1 MESKYPKIGIMTWY
15 TYRNYGTAL
24 QSGALYRKLQSYG
37 YAPRM
42 IQYPPKGS
50 AVVLQKAGMHQITS
64 RVKNAVKRRK
74 ESIYHSPEREALFA
88 DWFANVDQTEK
99 CDTYVQLR
107 ALNEELDAFVCGSD
121 QVWSPLCF
129 DEKYFL
135 SFVEHPQKQ
144 VAYAP
149 SFGAAKVRDPAIRE
163 NMAKWI
169 SRFTHLGVR
178 EQEGADL
185 VAQLTGKQARVVAD
199 PTLLLDS
206 AQWDELVDEPGV
218 QKLPGKYIVCYFL
231 GEAKRYEDYVEQLA
245 RKTGLK
251 AYVIPVTRRQ
261 KHAANAVPFE
271 VGPREFV
278 SLIRNAAY
286 VCTDSF
292 HGLAFSLNYRR
303 PFFVFKRFADNDPK
317 NQNSRVVNLLRITGL
332 PQRLVDPKGA
342 PADELLACDF
352 SQAAGALEK
361 LRQESEQ
368 YLTDALAQAVAFR
381 PDPKAGN
388 YEITGMCCGCGACAA
403 VCPKGAITMER
414 DENGFQQARIDPD
427 KCVRCGKCRTVCPYH
442 RLTALPMQSAQALYA
457 ARSTSPEVLKVSSSG
472 GVAHELARYYS
483 RKGYFVCGCAYD
495 PARNEARHILIE
507 PGDEA
512 KLKSL
517 QGSKYIQSITADA
530 LTQIAAMPK
539 ESNVLFIGTPCQT
552 AAVSKLLT
560 GLHRRENAIL
570 VDLICHGVPSYHLW
584 QRYLEERDQK
594 TQTGRNPAVQFRQKD
609 LGWRQRQIT
618 VSGNGNTYR
627 QAEHLDD
634 FYAFFRRGLCDLEN
648 CFDCPY
654 REHSGADLRLGDYW
668 GPRFR
673 DDREGVSMV
682 VAVTEAG
689 QQALCA
695 LEPESLWLERQDLG
709 EYWTV
714 QYPYNHPKPVFRT
727 ELIRALREGKK
738 PLSQLRAEYCAY
750 YDQHEALSKYIGMV
764 KKLLRRG

>member
-1 MESKYPKIGIMTWY
+1 MESQFPKIGIMTWY

-24 QSGALYRKLQSYG
+24 QSVALYRKLKTYG

-50 AVVLQKAGMHQITS
+50 AVVRQKAGVQQITS
-64 RVKNAVKRRK
+64 RVKNAVKRRLNAV
-74 ESIYHSPEREALFA
+74 YHSPEREALFA

-99 CDTYVQLR
+99 CDTYVKLR
-107 ALNEELDAFVCGSD
+107 ALNEEFDAFVCGSD
-121 QVWSPLCF
+121 QIWSPLCY

-149 SFGAAKVRDPAIRE
+149 SIGSTEVREPSVRE
-163 NMAKWI
+163 DMAKWI

-178 EQEGADL
+178 EQEGAEL
-185 VAQLTGKQARVVAD
+185 VRQLTGKQARVVAD
-199 PTLLLDS
+199 PTLLLNS
-206 AQWDELVDEPGV
+206 AQWDELVDVPGV
-218 QKLPGKYIVCYFL
+218 QKLPGEYIVCYFL
-231 GEAKRYEDYVEQLA
+231 GDAGRYKGYVEQLS

-251 AYVIPVTRRQ
+251 AYVIPVTRREKQ
-261 KHAANAVPFE
+261 ASNAVPFE

-332 PQRLVDPKGA
+332 QQRLVDPKGA
-342 PADELLACDF
+342 PADALLSCDF
-352 SQAAGALEK
+352 SQAGGALEK
-361 LRQESEQ
+361 LRQESEE
-368 YLTDALAQAVAFR
+368 YLTGALAQAVAFR
-381 PDPKAGN
+381 PDPKAGE

-403 VCPKGAITMER
+403 VCPRGAITIKR
-414 DENGFQQARIDPD
+414 NGDGFQHYEIDPD
-427 KCVRCGKCRTVCPYH
+427 KCIRCGKCRTVCPYA
-442 RLTALPMQSAQALYA
+442 RLTALPMQSARGLYA
-457 ARSTSPEVLKVSSSG
+457 ARSTSPEVLRSSSSG

-495 PARNEARHILIE
+495 PDRNEARHILIE

-512 KLKSL
+512 KLPAL

-530 LTQIAAMPK
+530 MTQIAALPK
-539 ESNVLFIGTPCQT
+539 EAKLLFIGTPCQT

-560 GLHRRENAIL
+560 GLRRRENAIL

-584 QRYLEERDQK
+584 QRYLEEREQK
-594 TQTGRNPAVQFRQKD
+594 DHTGAHPAVQFRQKE

-618 VSGNGNTYR
+618 VSGNGNSYR

-634 FYAFFRRGLCDLEN
+634 FYAFFRRGLCDLES

-668 GPRFR
+668 GPRFQ

-689 QQALCA
+689 QRA
-695 LEPESLWLERQDLG
+695 LEEPETLWLERQELS

-727 ELIRALREGKK
+727 ELIRRLRDGKK

-750 YDQHEALSKYIGMV
+750 YDQNEALSKYVRKV